1 MKTTILFLVNN
12 PICQLFFFSFLVFK
26 IYSFMDKYP
35 EIIFLLFLL
44 IPFAGYVFS
53 KGEKKFL

>member
-1 MKTTILFLVNN
+1 
-12 PICQLFFFSFLVFK
+12 
-26 IYSFMDKYP
+26 MDKYP